1 MSAESGERPALRHR
15 NAEVG
20 VALIII
26 ALGALIAFDAHRI
39 GARWVADGPQT
50 GYFPF
55 YVALMLIGASAVN
68 LAIALAMKPEANR
81 SFVGRG
87 QLKLVLSVLVP
98 SAVFVAVIPWTG
110 LYVAATAFTAYF
122 MHRLGGYRWWKALAS
137 SVATGLVLFVLFEI
151 WFLVPLPKGPLERW
165 LGVG

>member
-1 MSAESGERPALRHR
+1 
-15 NAEVG
+15 
-20 VALIII
+20 
-26 ALGALIAFDAHRI
+26 
-39 GARWVADGPQT
+39 
-50 GYFPF
+50 
-55 YVALMLIGASAVN
+55 MLIGASAVN

>member
-1 MSAESGERPALRHR
+1 
-15 NAEVG
+15 
-20 VALIII
+20 
-26 ALGALIAFDAHRI
+26 
-39 GARWVADGPQT
+39 
-50 GYFPF
+50 
-55 YVALMLIGASAVN
+55 
-68 LAIALAMKPEANR
+68 
-81 SFVGRG
+81 
-87 QLKLVLSVLVP
+87 VLVP